1 MNPEESLF
9 FDIGIASL
17 ISSSF
22 QFSTAITEAQPTAG
36 DRGNAPSRRYLA
48 RNVTSMKY
56 HPALSAK
63 RSISPP
69 AWQAAPPQPLCN
81 LSSPTPNTTQKRHG
95 KSKSPRPRDCGT
107 ADGVNLLRDPEA
119 TCPTRTHAITM
130 EHGTCYPAPLSVSV
144 SGVQA
149 TRAAPAR
156 GGITING
163 YRDRDACHPA
173 TRSGQYLFLSLFF
186 PRIFLVPYQPDQC
199 PSYLTRVRRKA
210 NPSDVR
216 KELRGTRAPP
226 PPTRHCNPHTHDMGC
241 ATTTNS
247 RLFIMPPLLRL
258 F

>member
-48 RNVTSMKY
+48 RNVTSTKY

-69 AWQAAPPQPLCN
+69 AWQAGPPLSCQPLCN
-81 LSSPTPNTTQKRHG
+81 LSSPLPI
-95 KSKSPRPRDCGT
+95 RPRSVMENPRVRGPEIAGPRMASIFSGT
-107 ADGVNLLRDPEA
+107 LRRRAPRG
-119 TCPTRTHAITM
+119 PTRLPWNVEPVTR
-130 EHGTCYPAPLSVSV
+130 APLLVSV

-149 TRAAPAR
+149 TRAAPAGR
-156 GGITING
+156 RITING

-173 TRSGQYLFLSLFF
+173 TRSGQFLFF
-186 PRIFLVPYQPDQC
+186 FRGYSWYRTNPPISVC
-199 PSYLTRVRRKA
+199 PSYLT
-210 NPSDVR
+210 
-216 KELRGTRAPP
+216 
-226 PPTRHCNPHTHDMGC
+226 
-241 ATTTNS
+241 
-247 RLFIMPPLLRL
+247 
-258 F
+258 